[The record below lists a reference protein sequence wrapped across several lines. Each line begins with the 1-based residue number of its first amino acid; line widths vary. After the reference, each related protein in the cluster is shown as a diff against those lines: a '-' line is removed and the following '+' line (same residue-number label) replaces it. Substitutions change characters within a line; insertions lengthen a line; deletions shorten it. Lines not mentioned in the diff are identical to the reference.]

1 MRAAERPRPP
11 SRLRMFLH
19 GLLKSLAILSGLLAL
34 GLVSAYVAMVLS
46 MEQDRVEVPR
56 VIGLDAAGAGELL
69 KEASLTGRVVA
80 EEFNPKVPKGHVSA
94 QRPLAGTRAK
104 LGTEVRLILSRG
116 TDQLDV
122 PNLGGVSFPQAQ
134 RLLAEAG
141 LTLGRILRIHDD
153 GHPQDTVIAQD
164 PPAGASAIRGGAV
177 SVLVSTGPW
186 EEDVTLPDL
195 RGRDL
200 VSALNLLKELGLEAR
215 VSFERAAS
223 REGHV
228 SAQTPAPGS
237 TLKVRGEVQLVVGE

>member
-1 MRAAERPRPP
+1 
-11 SRLRMFLH
+11 MFLH
-19 GLLKSLAILSGLLAL
+19 GLLMSLAILSGLLAL

-56 VIGLDAAGAGELL
+56 VIGLDAEGAGELL
-69 KEASLTGRVVA
+69 KEASLTARVVA
-80 EEFNPKVPKGHVSA
+80 EEFNPKVPKGRVSA

-141 LTLGRILRIHDD
+141 LVLGRVLRIHDD

-177 SVLVSTGPW
+177 SVLVSAGPW

-200 VSALNLLKELGLEAR
+200 VSALNLLKELGLEGR
-215 VSFERAAS
+215 VTFERAAS

-228 SAQTPAPGS
+228 SAQAPAPGS
-237 TLKVRGEVQLVVGE
+237 TLKVGGEVQLVVGE